1 MPTRTE
7 IVISFGEIL
16 ECLPPGKSYRRK
28 RYNSFDA
35 NIGNEEN
42 LDPCSINEPCDSM
55 RPEPKKSQNTS
66 RRRSCE
72 DETDDEISFRDI
84 KINGDDSDEG
94 KTKIKRKSNTE
105 KFLEDNANYFQLE
118 VINSKTRSHKHDVK
132 DVESDDEQSKD
143 GFHTSFLD
151 FLKSKGVSK
160 DSGSRS
166 RHKSAETD
174 NDRERSHNGRS
185 RTSFKRYGRSR
196 SSGRSLNGRE
206 RSLSRG
212 RARKKSITDVDGS
225 EVFISESDSECSV
238 RLPRLDIVK
247 SRIRSASPS
256 ECSDSSVPDKSSRNT
271 RSKSSARDVSPAG
284 SDVDISSKVRNRR
297 SKSKGRTSKS
307 SVRES
312 TPVELNR
319 PRRRSRRD
327 ISPAGSEAESVAS
340 NTSKTC
346 KNNKDDSDDDDLDD
360 KDKGSG
366 SKRRSRN
373 QGRRSELDKLLEAV
387 DTSFHFETAAAERE
401 RKRLSESGQS
411 GLGPLEI
418 DCSDTGSETSC
429 KVGNKRKLNASEK
442 SPGRKKFRGSNNLLK
457 TASPGSALKSEAE
470 VRLLFV
476 TAILMFLQLQ
486 MLFRMT
492 LTMTK
497 TMIVSGMV
505 GRLPL
510 NFSYLPLDVSLR
522 EIAVVGG
529 ELAQPAVVDREVPG
543 GVSVVQRG
551 RQSHGRLLKSA
562 RKNLILFLI
571 SQPVTFDIGYG

>member
-7 IVISFGEIL
+7 IVITFGEIL
-16 ECLPPGKSYRRK
+16 ECLPPGKSFRRK

-42 LDPCSINEPCDSM
+42 LDPCNSEPCDNM

-94 KTKIKRKSNTE
+94 KSKIKRKSNTE

-118 VINSKTRSHKHDVK
+118 VINSKTRSHKHEAK
-132 DVESDDEQSKD
+132 DIESDDDQSKD

-225 EVFISESDSECSV
+225 EVFISESDSECTV

-271 RSKSSARDVSPAG
+271 RSKSSARDVSPSD

-312 TPVELNR
+312 TPIELNR
-319 PRRRSRRD
+319 PKRRSRRD
-327 ISPAGSEAESVAS
+327 ISPAGSEAESVTS
-340 NTSKTC
+340 NNSKSC
-346 KNNKDDSDDDDLDD
+346 KNNKDDSDDDDDLDD

-401 RKRLSESGQS
+401 RKRLSGSSG

-429 KVGNKRKLNASEK
+429 KPVGGPNKRKNVSEK
-442 SPGRKKFRGSNNLLK
+442 SPGRLKKFRGSNNLLK
-457 TASPGSALKSEAE
+457 TASPGSAIKSE
-470 VRLLFV
+470 VRKICNNKCVRIV
-476 TAILMFLQLQ
+476 T
-486 MLFRMT
+486 
-492 LTMTK
+492 
-497 TMIVSGMV
+497 
-505 GRLPL
+505 
-510 NFSYLPLDVSLR
+510 LR
-522 EIAVVGG
+522 FNICLG
-529 ELAQPAVVDREVPG
+529 
-543 GVSVVQRG
+543 
-551 RQSHGRLLKSA
+551 
-562 RKNLILFLI
+562 
-571 SQPVTFDIGYG
+571 